1 MWVSSSSSS
10 SEVIDARISAY
21 IHSTWS
27 PFPPSLPPSSD
38 RDHASPC
45 VCRYTARFT
54 KMTDRLCLIGKKR
67 RRREMEREGG
77 RVDDQAISSHG

>member
-1 MWVSSSSSS
+1 MGIILIQRAPS

-21 IHSTWS
+21 IHMVVVVVG
-27 PFPPSLPPSSD
+27 
-38 RDHASPC
+38 AAAAAA

-67 RRREMEREGG
+67 EREGRWREGEGDCMG
-77 RVDDQAISSHG
+77 REPRFRQR